1 MSKRRNLQA
10 HVEMLGDLRD
20 VFESMKNLALVE
32 IGKLS
37 RTEPARRRMLDELT
51 LVATLTAPYHPAVV
65 QPPPAQLY
73 LCIGS
78 ERGFCGDFNANVAQ
92 LWIDV
97 LESDPRARAIVVGS
111 ALVEKMRGLT
121 RIVAKLD
128 GPTIVEDIDPTL
140 IDLIKCIASLERRGE
155 PLGLVS
161 VANGVEGLQRTAL
174 LPFEPPRG
182 TPLQAAAP
190 ELNLSPETFVREF
203 VDQYLDAALHS
214 IFATSLLS
222 ENRARLGHMTVA
234 LDRLDDNLETL
245 ARRIHRLRQE
255 EITREVEMILL
266 STEAAQ

>member
-20 VFESMKNLALVE
+20 VLESMKNLALVE

-37 RTEPARRRMLDELT
+37 RTEPARRRMLNDLT
-51 LVATLTAPYHPAVV
+51 LVATLTAPYHPPLV

-73 LCIGS
+73 LCVGS
-78 ERGFCGDFNANVAQ
+78 ERGFCGDFNADIAQ

-97 LESDPRARAIVVGS
+97 SKNVPRARAIVVGS
-111 ALVEKMRGLT
+111 ALAEKMRGLP

-128 GPTIVEDIDPTL
+128 GPTIVEDIDRTL
-140 IDLIKCIASLERRGE
+140 IDLIRSIASLEERGE

-161 VANGVEGLQRTAL
+161 VANGIEGLRRTAL

-182 TPLQAAAP
+182 ALRAAVP
-190 ELNLSPETFVREF
+190 ELNLPAETFVREF
-203 VDQYLDAALHS
+203 VDHYLDAALHS

-222 ENRARLGHMTVA
+222 ENRARLAHMTVA
-234 LDRLDDNLETL
+234 IDRLDENVSTF

-255 EITREVEMILL
+255 EITREVEIILL
-266 STEAAQ
+266 STEAAR